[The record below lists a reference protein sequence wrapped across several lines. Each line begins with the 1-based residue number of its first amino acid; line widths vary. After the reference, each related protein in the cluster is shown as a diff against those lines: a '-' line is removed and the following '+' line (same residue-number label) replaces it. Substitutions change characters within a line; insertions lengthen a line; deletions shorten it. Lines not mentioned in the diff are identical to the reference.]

1 MTDRAV
7 RQRAASLQ
15 RKTKETEIRI
25 QLDLDGSGQYQVK
38 TGVPFLD
45 HMLELFAKHGFFDLQ
60 IKARGDLEVD
70 YHHLVEDV
78 GLSLGQT
85 IQQALA
91 DRGGIKRYGFFILTM
106 DESQV
111 TVALDLSNRPYLVY
125 EVETTERFVR
135 DFTIDLFKEFF
146 QAVANESG
154 ANLHVKLDRGE
165 EPHHAAEAVF
175 KGFAKAL
182 DSATRIESRLG
193 GKVPSTKGTLSS

>member
-1 MTDRAV
+1 MATERKGEIKRETGETSVEV
-7 RQRAASLQ
+7 RLS
-15 RKTKETEIRI
+15 
-25 QLDLDGSGQYQVK
+25 LDGSGQYDID
-38 TGVPFLD
+38 TGIPFLD

-85 IQQALA
+85 IQQALS
-91 DRGGIKRYGFFILTM
+91 DRRGIKRYGFFILTM

-175 KGFAKAL
+175 KSFAKAL
-182 DSATRIESRLG
+182 DSATRIEPRLG

>member
-1 MTDRAV
+1 M
-7 RQRAASLQ
+7 AAKRTGEIT
-15 RKTKETEIRI
+15 RKTGETSVNVR
-25 QLDLDGSGQYQVK
+25 LSLDG
-38 TGVPFLD
+38 TGKYEVDTGIPFLD
-45 HMLELFAKHGFFDLQ
+45 HMLELFAKHGFFDLKIQ
-60 IKARGDLEVD
+60 AKGDVAVD

-78 GLSLGQT
+78 GLSLGQA

-125 EVETTERFVR
+125 QVETPERFVR

-154 ANLHVKLDRGE
+154 ANLHVQLDRGE
-165 EPHHAAEAVF
+165 EPHHASEAVF

-182 DSATRIESRLG
+182 DAATRIEPRLD

>member
-1 MTDRAV
+1 MVAKRTGEIT
-7 RQRAASLQ
+7 
-15 RKTKETEIRI
+15 RKTGETSVKVR
-25 QLDLDGSGQYQVK
+25 LSLDG
-38 TGVPFLD
+38 TGKYEVDTGIPFLD
-45 HMLELFAKHGFFDLQ
+45 HMLELFAKHGFFDLKIQ
-60 IKARGDLEVD
+60 DKGDVAVD
-70 YHHLVEDV
+70 YHHLVEDI
-78 GLSLGQT
+78 GLSLGQA

-91 DRGGIKRYGFFILTM
+91 DRGGVKRYGFFILTM
-106 DESQV
+106 DDSQV

-125 EVETTERFVR
+125 QVETPERFVL

-165 EPHHAAEAVF
+165 EPHHASEAVF

-182 DSATRIESRLG
+182 DDATRIEPRLD

>member
-1 MTDRAV
+1 MATERKGEIKRETGETSVEV
-7 RQRAASLQ
+7 RLS
-15 RKTKETEIRI
+15 
-25 QLDLDGSGQYQVK
+25 LDGSGQYDID
-38 TGVPFLD
+38 TGIPFLD

-182 DSATRIESRLG
+182 DSATRIESRLE

>member
-1 MTDRAV
+1 M
-7 RQRAASLQ
+7 AAKRTGEIT
-15 RKTKETEIRI
+15 RKTGETSVNVR
-25 QLDLDGSGQYQVK
+25 LSLDG
-38 TGVPFLD
+38 TGKYEVDTGIPFLD
-45 HMLELFAKHGFFDLQ
+45 HMLELFAKHGFFDLKIQ
-60 IKARGDLEVD
+60 AKGDVAVD

-78 GLSLGQT
+78 GLSLGQA
-85 IQQALA
+85 IQQALE
-91 DRGGIKRYGFFILTM
+91 DRGGIARYGFFILTM

-125 EVETTERFVR
+125 QVETPERFVR

-165 EPHHAAEAVF
+165 EPHHASEAVF

-182 DSATRIESRLG
+182 DAATRIEPRLD

>member
-1 MTDRAV
+1 MAKERKGEIKRETGETSVEV
-7 RQRAASLQ
+7 RLS
-15 RKTKETEIRI
+15 
-25 QLDLDGSGQYQVK
+25 LDGSGQYDID
-38 TGVPFLD
+38 TGIPFLD

-91 DRGGIKRYGFFILTM
+91 DRRGIKRYGFFILTM

-125 EVETTERFVR
+125 EVETKERFVR

-175 KGFAKAL
+175 KSFAKAL
-182 DSATRIESRLG
+182 DSATRIEPRLG

>member
-1 MTDRAV
+1 M
-7 RQRAASLQ
+7 AAKRTGEIT
-15 RKTKETEIRI
+15 RKTGETSVNVR
-25 QLDLDGSGQYQVK
+25 LSLDG
-38 TGVPFLD
+38 TGKYEVDTGIPFLD
-45 HMLELFAKHGFFDLQ
+45 HMLELFAKHGFFDLKIQ
-60 IKARGDLEVD
+60 AKGDVAVD

-78 GLSLGQT
+78 GLSLGQA

-125 EVETTERFVR
+125 QVETPERFVR

-154 ANLHVKLDRGE
+154 ANLHVQLDRGE
-165 EPHHAAEAVF
+165 EPHHASEAVF

-182 DSATRIESRLG
+182 DAATRIEPRLD
-193 GKVPSTKGTLSS
+193 GKVPSTKGTLSC

>member
-1 MTDRAV
+1 MAAKRTGEITRETGETSVNV
-7 RQRAASLQ
+7 RLS
-15 RKTKETEIRI
+15 
-25 QLDLDGSGQYQVK
+25 LDG
-38 TGVPFLD
+38 TGKYDVDTGIPFLD
-45 HMLELFAKHGFFDLQ
+45 HMLELFAKHGFFDLKIQ
-60 IKARGDLEVD
+60 AKGDVAVD

-78 GLSLGQT
+78 GLSLGQA

-91 DRGGIKRYGFFILTM
+91 DRGGIRRYGFFILTM

-125 EVETTERFVR
+125 QVETPERFVR

-165 EPHHAAEAVF
+165 EPHHASEAVF

-182 DSATRIESRLG
+182 DAATRIEPRLD

>member
-1 MTDRAV
+1 MVAKRTGEIT
-7 RQRAASLQ
+7 
-15 RKTKETEIRI
+15 RKTGETSVKVR
-25 QLDLDGSGQYQVK
+25 LSLDG
-38 TGVPFLD
+38 TGKYEVDTGIPFLD
-45 HMLELFAKHGFFDLQ
+45 HMLELFAKHGFFDLKIQ
-60 IKARGDLEVD
+60 AEGDVAVD

-78 GLSLGQT
+78 GLSLGQA

-125 EVETTERFVR
+125 QVETPERFVR

-165 EPHHAAEAVF
+165 EPHHASEAVF

-182 DSATRIESRLG
+182 DDATRIEPRLD